1 MNLNIIVLLMYTLH
15 ILESLEVEKMKQL
28 VLFPSLFQ
36 PLDYFFL
43 KWLVYVSLA
52 SLPA

>member
-1 MNLNIIVLLMYTLH
+1 MNLNIIVILMYTLH
-15 ILESLEVEKMKQL
+15 ILESLKVEKMKQL

-36 PLDYFFL
+36 PLDFFL